1 VDPPL
6 LLLLLLL
13 EVPPLLDEL
22 LLEELPLEEPPPDE
36 VPDEPTPLGMLV
48 VTFALVPLHAAS
60 APRNAMQT
68 PRCSAFWIPNP
79 CRFITFRR

>member
-1 VDPPL
+1 VDPPLLLL

-22 LLEELPLEEPPPDE
+22 LLEELPPDE

>member
-1 VDPPL
+1 MDPPLL

-22 LLEELPLEEPPPDE
+22 LLEELLLEELP
-36 VPDEPTPLGMLV
+36 PDEPTPLGMFV

-79 CRFITFRR
+79 CRFIAFRR